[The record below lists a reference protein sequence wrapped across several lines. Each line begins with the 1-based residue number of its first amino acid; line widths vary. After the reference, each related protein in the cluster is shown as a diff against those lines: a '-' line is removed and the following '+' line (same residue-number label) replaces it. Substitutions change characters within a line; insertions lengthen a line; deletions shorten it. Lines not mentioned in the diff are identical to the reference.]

1 MLRWLLAWDKNNIM
15 ALEFT
20 NTLLQAQRELGKANR
35 PIQYGKLF
43 SETVGKEFKNIQ
55 TQLKEREDEFL
66 KNKQEFDNLELTE
79 EDYAGAWNAE
89 MIAQMSK
96 LKNEYNDA
104 AITVKRTR
112 NTNSKEYIDALAKM
126 NRIQGSLGE
135 TKAFVDEWDADSQE
149 FAQTVEEGRV
159 SRGLSFNQRAQ
170 LMAYHNAAS
179 SRPVFTNNKMGIE
192 YTWVD
197 KNGTTRTNIAYRGQT
212 PDFFEP
218 ATEEITAINDKY
230 LDAVEKI
237 GKGTFNTKAWT
248 QDMRNFVNTMDY
260 DALRSIA
267 GDFSSV
273 NGNQSFSQHKWVKD
287 AQARYEQQN
296 PGSEYDQWWQ
306 DPAQSQ
312 NLKEGLVQFFND
324 VYLPQFREFI
334 IAKDQKDIVNNAIKG
349 FSLGNRTK
357 EDREYLMEIMQNDI
371 ASQAVLSTVD
381 GIATN
386 MYADQI
392 TTTLGSLNLQHNKT
406 GAPMRIGFVMDD
418 VALGLNANQA
428 DYEEW
433 QRAISEGDVYNGY
446 ISKTADGK
454 EIAVTGDPTR
464 ELQAGDY
471 IVFYPADYVK
481 EDYTVNDKGERVINE
496 GAITKYQPI
505 FWQVPEGIDAKAK
518 TRMWL
523 LQQMQ
528 NQNMVL
534 NFPYIYDAFVN
545 MSSRFTEATG
555 QPGMPGET
563 DNNNNDGS

>member
-1 MLRWLLAWDKNNIM
+1 M
-15 ALEFT
+15 ALKFT
-20 NTLLQAQRELGKANR
+20 DTLLQAQRALGQANR
-35 PIQYGKLF
+35 PIQYGQLVGQ
-43 SETVGKEFKNIQ
+43 TIGKEFKNIQ
-55 TQLKEREDEFL
+55 TQLKEREDEYL
-66 KNKQEFDNLELTE
+66 ENKKEFDNLELTQ

-89 MIAQMSK
+89 MIAQMSM
-96 LKNEYNDA
+96 LKNEYNNA

-126 NRIQGSLGE
+126 NRIQSSLGE
-135 TKAFVDEWDADSQE
+135 TRAYIDEWDADSKE
-149 FAQTVEEGRV
+149 FAETVEEGRV

-197 KNGTTRTNIAYRGQT
+197 KNGATRTNIAYRGQS
-212 PDFFEP
+212 PQFFDP

-237 GKGTFNTKAWT
+237 GKGTFNAKAWT

-273 NGNQSFSQHKWVKD
+273 NGNQSFNQHQWVKD
-287 AQARYEQQN
+287 AQAKYEQTN

-312 NLKEGLVQFFND
+312 NLKEGLVKFFND

-357 EDREYLMEIMQNDI
+357 EDREYLIEIMQNDL
-371 ASQAVLSTVD
+371 ASQAVLSTID
-381 GIATN
+381 GIHTN
-386 MYADQI
+386 MYPEQI
-392 TTTLGSLNLQHNKT
+392 TETLGSLNLQHSKT
-406 GAPMRIGFVMDD
+406 GAPMRIGFVMNSGENGL
-418 VALGLNANQA
+418 VAEGFNAVQA

-433 QRAISEGDVYNGY
+433 MRVIERGDVYNGY
-446 ISKTADGK
+446 VGGTANDPK
-454 EIAVTGDPTR
+454 SFTGNPEA
-464 ELQAGDY
+464 ELKGGDY

-505 FWQVPEGIDAKAK
+505 YWQVPEGIDSKAK

-528 NQNMVL
+528 NQEMIL

-545 MSSRFTEATG
+545 MASRFTEATG
-555 QPGMPGET
+555 QTGMPGET